1 MNRNRTWMLFVLS
14 ILIGALGPD
23 RHSQAATIGDRD
35 TSEAR
40 RIAESAQEAYQR
52 GMETRAAAP
61 EEAGVLFE
69 ESADGWRRLIMAG
82 YVNPGTW
89 TNLGNAELG
98 AGRVGEAIAAYLE
111 ADRLAPGAPEVRS
124 GLAIAR
130 NQVPARFDATGVT
143 VLYDS
148 VSDGWHV
155 VGFELR
161 WWIATASWVG
171 FWALL
176 AGVVAFRGR
185 AAGNEGSEGGRLV
198 LKSCLVGLAGIALIS
213 SGTVALDATEDAW
226 RTPGVLVSESV
237 VRSGNGQSFGEVFSE
252 PLPEGVEFEVVES
265 RPGWHRVVF
274 ADERG
279 GWLRSDHVRVIDG

>member
-1 MNRNRTWMLFVLS
+1 MNRNVTWILVALS
-14 ILIGALGPD
+14 ILIGAPGPD
-23 RHSQAATIGDRD
+23 QPLQAGTTEGRD
-35 TSEAR
+35 NSEAR

-52 GMETRAAAP
+52 GMETRTVAP
-61 EEAGVLFE
+61 EEAGVLFS
-69 ESADGWRRLIMAG
+69 ESADGWRRLISAG

-124 GLAIAR
+124 GLAVAR

-171 FWALL
+171 FWVLL
-176 AGVVAFRGR
+176 AFVLAFRR
-185 AAGNEGSEGGRLV
+185 EVARDDGSEGGRLV
-198 LKSCLVGLAGIALIS
+198 VKSCLVGLAGVALIS
-213 SGTVALDATEDAW
+213 SGTVALDATEDTW

-237 VRSGNGQSFGEVFSE
+237 VRSGNGQSFSEVFSE

-265 RPGWHRVVF
+265 RPGWHRVLF
-274 ADERG
+274 ADERS